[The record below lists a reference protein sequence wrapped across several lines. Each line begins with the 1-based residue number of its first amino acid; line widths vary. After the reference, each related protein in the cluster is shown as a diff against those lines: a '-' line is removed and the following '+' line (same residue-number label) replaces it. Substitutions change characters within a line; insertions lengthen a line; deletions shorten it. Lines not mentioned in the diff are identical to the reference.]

1 MYPSVWRRRRILLL
15 LIVMTVTVTSMTSAV
30 HSVARLPGKTETGKE
45 IALQGN
51 VVHEVPEFL
60 AEAYGVDSSFV
71 DCKSRSKAG

>member
-1 MYPSVWRRRRILLL
+1 VDADCHACNCDEQDTCVR
-15 LIVMTVTVTSMTSAV
+15 
-30 HSVARLPGKTETGKE
+30 SVARLPGKTETGKE